1 MRFLVPIV
9 MLLVTSILMSRE
21 PQAPTAEGETVWPA
35 YTVETAETAE
45 AAEANAEYDEIIEAS
60 GMLNRL
66 ELLDF

>member
-1 MRFLVPIV
+1 MRFLIPIV
-9 MLLVTSILMSRE
+9 VLLVTSILISCE
-21 PQAPTAEGETVWPA
+21 SLSPTAERETVWPA

-45 AAEANAEYDEIIEAS
+45 AAEADAEYDEIIEAS